1 RAAVGTP
8 HLLDGQLGRRVEVR
22 AAALAVFDAAAAGH
36 PAVAQRR
43 CAHAERRDG
52 TKTGDYDPPPH
63 DKRLATRSIT
73 SPTVLT
79 FWTSC
84 DVTSTLYSSST
95 TCASSTRSSESTSS
109 SSSVASVRTA
119 LGSAPNCSS
128 AVKIVVWIWSLV
140 AVIGAVIC
148 GCSFWL

>member
-1 RAAVGTP
+1 G
-8 HLLDGQLGRRVEVR
+8 L
-22 AAALAVFDAAAAGH
+22 DAAAAGDPTVVQH
-36 PAVAQRR
+36 VGAG
-43 CAHAERRDG
+43 AERRHG
-52 TKTGDYDPPPH
+52 AHARYDDPATRH

-84 DVTSTLYSSST
+84 EVTSTLYSSSI

-109 SSSVASVRTA
+109 SSSVASWRRV

-128 AVKIVVWIWSLV
+128 AVKTVCWIWSFV
-140 AVIGAVIC
+140 VVGAVIGGAPFSWFKRSCRRRRRACVR
-148 GCSFWL
+148 